1 MSIPPRKILLATDF
15 SARSD
20 RAEARALALAR
31 QYDCKLLV
39 LHVLEGEPRTRLTR
53 RTRFS
58 PQSRPA
64 SRLIE
69 RTKRQLLNALV
80 QGGDRVA
87 VRIEEGEP
95 APTVLRIAQEEGCDL
110 IVTGVARNE
119 MLGRFTLGETV
130 DELMRGS
137 LIPLLIVTDRVHGPY
152 NNIVVAS
159 DLSQASRLAV
169 EAAAAFFPDQ
179 TLRLLHAHGAPG
191 SYAVEDVES
200 YREQM
205 RLAARREYL
214 AFLDSV
220 NLSEEQRARLEIL
233 IEGGNL
239 TELLQELV
247 ESSSIDLV
255 VLGSRVRGLLPE
267 AFVGSVAKRVVSAL
281 PCDALVCEGTIER
294 LN

>member
-20 RAEARALALAR
+20 RAEARALALAH

-39 LHVLEGEPRTRLTR
+39 VHVLERQPKTRLAR

-58 PQSRPA
+58 PQSRPDN
-64 SRLIE
+64 RLIE
-69 RTKRQLLNALV
+69 SAKRQLLNALV
-80 QGGDRVA
+80 QGGNRVA
-87 VRIEEGEP
+87 VRIEEGHP
-95 APTVLRIAQEEGCDL
+95 SKTVLRIAREEGCDL

-130 DELMRGS
+130 DELMRDS
-137 LIPLLIVTDRVHGPY
+137 PIPLLIVTDRVHGPY

-159 DLSQASRLAV
+159 DYSDASRQAL
-169 EAAAAFFPDQ
+169 EAAAAFFPDRI
-179 TLRLLHAHGAPG
+179 LRILHAHGAPG

-205 RLAARREYL
+205 RLASRREYL
-214 AFLDSV
+214 AFLDTV
-220 NLSEEQRARLEIL
+220 NLPEEQRARFEVL

-239 TELLQELV
+239 TELLRDLV

-255 VLGSRVRGLLPE
+255 VLGSRVRGFLPE
-267 AFVGSVAKRVVSAL
+267 AFVGSIAKRIVSSL
-281 PCDALVCEGTIER
+281 PCDALVFR
-294 LN
+294 DRKA

>member
-1 MSIPPRKILLATDF
+1 MSIPPHKILLATDF

-39 LHVLEGEPRTRLTR
+39 LHVLEGKPRRRLTR

-58 PQSRPA
+58 PQSRPEN
-64 SRLIE
+64 RLIE

-80 QGGDRVA
+80 QGGNRVA

-110 IVTGVARNE
+110 IVIGVARNE

-130 DELMRGS
+130 DELMRDS

-159 DLSQASRLAV
+159 DYSDASRRAL

-179 TLRLLHAHGAPG
+179 ILRILHAHGAPG
-191 SYAVEDVES
+191 SYAVDDVES

-205 RLAARREYL
+205 RLAARRQYL
-214 AFLDSV
+214 AFLNTV
-220 NLSEEQRARLEIL
+220 NLPAEQRARFEVL

-239 TELLQELV
+239 TELLRDLV
-247 ESSSIDLV
+247 ESTSIDLV

-267 AFVGSVAKRVVSAL
+267 AFVGSIAKRIVSSL
-281 PCDALVCEGTIER
+281 PCDALVFRGR
-294 LN
+294 KA

>member
-39 LHVLEGEPRTRLTR
+39 LHVLEGKPRTRLTR

-58 PQSRPA
+58 PQSRPEN
-64 SRLIE
+64 RLIE

-80 QGGDRVA
+80 QGGNRVA

-159 DLSQASRLAV
+159 DYSDASRRALQ
-169 EAAAAFFPDQ
+169 AAAAFFPDQ
-179 TLRLLHAHGAPG
+179 ILRILHAHGAPG
-191 SYAVEDVES
+191 SYAVDDVES

-205 RLAARREYL
+205 RLAARRQYL
-214 AFLDSV
+214 AFLDTV
-220 NLSEEQRARLEIL
+220 NLPEEQRSRFEVL

-239 TELLQELV
+239 TELLQDLV

-267 AFVGSVAKRVVSAL
+267 AFVGSIARRIVSSL
-281 PCDALVCEGTIER
+281 PCDALVFRGQKA
-294 LN
+294 

>member
-20 RAEARALALAR
+20 RAETRALALAR

-39 LHVLEGEPRTRLTR
+39 LHVLERQSKTRLTR

-58 PQSRPA
+58 PFSRPEN
-64 SRLIE
+64 RLIE
-69 RTKRQLLNALV
+69 SAKRQLLDTLV
-80 QGGDRVA
+80 QGGNRVTI
-87 VRIEEGEP
+87 RIEEGPP
-95 APTVLRIAQEEGCDL
+95 AATVLRIAQEEGCDL

-137 LIPLLIVTDRVHGPY
+137 RIPLLIITDRVHGPY
-152 NNIVVAS
+152 NNVVVAS
-159 DLSQASRLAV
+159 DFSDASRQALEV
-169 EAAAAFFPDQ
+169 AAAFFPEQ
-179 TLRLLHAHGAPG
+179 PLRILHAHGAPG

-205 RLAARREYL
+205 RQSARKEYL
-214 AFLDSV
+214 AFLDTV
-220 NLSEEQRARLEIL
+220 HLPEERRARFEVL

-239 TELLQELV
+239 TELLQDLV
-247 ESSSIDLV
+247 ETSSIDLV
-255 VLGSRVRGLLPE
+255 VLGSRVRGLLPD

-281 PCDALVCEGTIER
+281 PCDALVIRGQKA
-294 LN
+294 